1 MAEEKA
7 TKLSEFSRYF
17 QVKPLDESTWS
28 QYVET
33 DPARGGNHVRFL
45 IEHFEVNRDEP
56 SKAIF
61 SGHTGSGKST
71 ELARLK
77 KNLEDNYYIITAR
90 IGEKY
95 SLPSI
100 DYRQVVFFCVTQ
112 LIEVAEKNK
121 ATLDNDEEENILSWF
136 DERWVEETKKQ
147 GYGVGVEGGTGIG
160 FLKNI
165 YLKVSGKIYSGGETK
180 EKVSRHIEERLDQL
194 RLNMLTIVKAIN
206 KKIAPKKLLLILE
219 DLDKLEDRD
228 QARKIFIEHSRQLL
242 DIPCSIIFTFPIV
255 LWYDQT
261 GLFNYPIRYILPMI
275 PVSEAPAGGD
285 LSDRDRK
292 SKAEE
297 GRKIL
302 TQIVYQRIDENAG
315 LIEPEA
321 LTYMI
326 NKSGGLIRD
335 LFYLLRE
342 AALGAKIDNREQIV
356 LPDAENAV
364 NRLRSEYINRISPS
378 KNISIEDIESS
389 LGKTSAWP
397 QRLPQQTEA
406 FKMLLQTLCILEYNG
421 DRWFDL
427 HPLIRDYLEIKNAE
441 SKTAKTKK
449 PRKKTGKRSK
459 KK

>member
-1 MAEEKA
+1 MKA

-17 QVKPLDESTWS
+17 QVKPLDESTWN

-33 DPARGGNHVRFL
+33 DPARGGNDVARL
-45 IEHFEVNRDEP
+45 IKQLKENHSSSEYI
-56 SKAIF
+56 KAVF

-71 ELARLK
+71 ELARVK
-77 KNLEDNYYIITAR
+77 QELEDDYYIDTAR
-90 IGEKY
+90 IGERY

-100 DYRQVVFFCVTQ
+100 DYRQVVFFCVTR
-112 LIEVAEKNK
+112 LMEIAAEKNVSL
-121 ATLDNDEEENILSWF
+121 TGDEIENISSWF
-136 DERWVEETKKQ
+136 DEKKVEETKEE
-147 GYGVGVEGGTGIG
+147 GRRVGIEIGGEVGLLQAL
-160 FLKNI
+160 FAKF
-165 YLKVSGKIYSGGETK
+165 SGKLYSGGDTK
-180 EKVSRHIEERLDQL
+180 EKVSKHIEERLDQL
-194 RLNMLTIVKAIN
+194 RLNMLTIVNAIN

-228 QARKIFIEHSRQLL
+228 QAHKIFIGHSRQLL

-255 LWYDQT
+255 LWYDT
-261 GLFNYPIRYILPMI
+261 GMYSYPIRYILPMI
-275 PVSEAPAGGD
+275 PVSEAPAGSG

-292 SKAEE
+292 NKAEE

-302 TQIVYQRIDENAG
+302 TQIVYQRIDANVG

-321 LTYMI
+321 LSHMI

-342 AALGAKIDNREQIV
+342 AALGAEISARDTIT
-356 LPDAENAV
+356 LPDAADAV
-364 NRLRSEYINRISPS
+364 RRLRSEYANRISPS
-378 KNISIEDIESS
+378 DNITINDIEST
-389 LGKTSAWP
+389 LGNTSAWP
-397 QRLPQQTEA
+397 QRNPQQTEA
-406 FKMLLQTLCILEYNG
+406 FKRLLQTLCILEYNG
-421 DRWFDL
+421 DRWFNL

-449 PRKKTGKRSK
+449 PAKKTEKRSK